1 MQAKVKMPKSAPTLR
16 HSSGASKPAFSGH
29 LHLEAVLRGGRT
41 ILARQSFRAPFH
53 IGKSYWDGCVLQVR
67 VINATAGILSGDRLE
82 LDIQAASGAS
92 LLVATPAATRA
103 FVMEKGAAG
112 CTQHF
117 AVGPGAWLEYS
128 PEPLFPHRATNFVQ
142 ETRIDVADGGELFFA
157 DTLAPGRAG
166 SGEIWAWKRLQITL
180 EVASGGEV
188 ILRERLDS
196 SGPDL
201 GRLALFHGMPEAW
214 FATLVAISPRLES
227 ADPFG
232 ARVRALHTGRCRV
245 GVTRL
250 RANAWVVR
258 VIAPGS
264 QSLRDTLGEIRAV
277 LAGRLPALQSDLRRL

>member
-1 MQAKVKMPKSAPTLR
+1 MRESAPSPR
-16 HSSGASKPAFSGH
+16 SSSKPAFSGH

-53 IGKSYWDGCVLQVR
+53 IGKAYWDGRVLQAR
-67 VINATAGILSGDRLE
+67 IINATAGILSGDRLE
-82 LDIQAASGAS
+82 LDIRAASGAS

-103 FVMEKGAAG
+103 FVMKKGAAG

-117 AVGPGAWLEYS
+117 AVEAGAWLEYS
-128 PEPLFPHRATNFVQ
+128 PEPLFPHRAANFVQ
-142 ETRIDVADGGELFFA
+142 ATRIDVADGGGLFFA

-166 SGEIWAWKRLQITL
+166 SGETWAWKRLQITL

-201 GRLALFHGMPEAW
+201 GRLASFHGMPEAW
-214 FATLVAISPRLES
+214 FATLVVISPNLES
-227 ADPFG
+227 ADPLW
-232 ARVRALHTGRCRV
+232 ARLRALHARCCRV

-250 RANAWVVR
+250 STNAWVVR

-277 LAGRLPALQSDLRRL
+277 LADKLSALQSDLRRL